1 MFINTL
7 SFAQELPKKSKEI
20 PARELDDRMP
30 IRADS
35 IINRPVKTIEIDTT
49 EQDSIK
55 QDEFLKDVVTYKASD
70 YVAVNQKKQ
79 KIYLFN
85 EALVQYEDMEIK
97 AGVIEIDYSKNLVY
111 AGRLKDSTG
120 YSQKPVFTQ
129 GANVIE
135 PDSIIFNTD
144 TRRALIFNS
153 VTEQS
158 GGTVIAERTKRENDS
173 VYFIGRGKFTTS
185 EDLDDPEYYI
195 LMNRAKIVPNKKIVT
210 GFKYYNKSQKCTYMM
225 CRHL

>member
-1 MFINTL
+1 MAFQKPSHTFTKIHLKGLRTNSLHILFSLSFTVFINTL

-85 EALVQYEDMEIK
+85 
-97 AGVIEIDYSKNLVY
+97 
-111 AGRLKDSTG
+111 
-120 YSQKPVFTQ
+120 
-129 GANVIE
+129 
-135 PDSIIFNTD
+135 
-144 TRRALIFNS
+144 
-153 VTEQS
+153 
-158 GGTVIAERTKRENDS
+158 
-173 VYFIGRGKFTTS
+173 
-185 EDLDDPEYYI
+185 
-195 LMNRAKIVPNKKIVT
+195 
-210 GFKYYNKSQKCTYMM
+210 
-225 CRHL
+225 